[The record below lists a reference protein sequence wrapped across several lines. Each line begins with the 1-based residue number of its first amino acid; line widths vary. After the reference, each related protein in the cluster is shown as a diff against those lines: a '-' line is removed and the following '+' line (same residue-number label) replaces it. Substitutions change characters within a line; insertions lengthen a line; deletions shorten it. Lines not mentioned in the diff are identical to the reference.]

1 MVVLPPPPLRATS
14 TAARLFGCSSN
25 EVEMLRPRATSAL
38 DALLAAKVRVVKF
51 LAEKERVNR
60 VSFV

>member
-1 MVVLPPPPLRATS
+1 
-14 TAARLFGCSSN
+14 
-25 EVEMLRPRATSAL
+25 MLRPRATSAL